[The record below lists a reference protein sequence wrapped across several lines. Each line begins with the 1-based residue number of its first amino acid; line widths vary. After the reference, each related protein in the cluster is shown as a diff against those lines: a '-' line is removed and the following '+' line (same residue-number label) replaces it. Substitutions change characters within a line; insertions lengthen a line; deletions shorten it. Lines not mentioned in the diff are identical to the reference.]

1 MDKITKSLENGEF
14 VVGVFLDFS
23 RAFDTVNH
31 DILLQKLHHYGIRGS
46 AMKWFQSYLSDR
58 NQYVTYNGTESS
70 KRAIKCGVPQGSIL
84 GPLLFLIYINDLSK
98 VCNYMMP
105 LLFADD
111 TNLFASGLDVNKV
124 QQEVE
129 IELNQISEWLKIDKL
144 SLNIKETHF
153 IVFTNK
159 NVLKPVLQ
167 ISIDGHKIDETD
179 RTKFLGVVIDSKLT
193 WKHHISYI
201 TVKIAKGIG
210 VITKARKL
218 LDKDTLI
225 TLYYTFIYPYLC
237 YCNHVWGNTYVIY
250 LEKLYL
256 MQKNIVRIMHGVK
269 PRTHN
274 KPLFEGAKILNIFQ
288 INEYLIGKFMF
299 SVYKLN
305 TLDIFTSMFAYNSS
319 IHDHDTRQADH
330 FHVPIIKKE
339 FSKSNICYRGT
350 VIWNY
355 VMKCNV
361 KTTESDYV
369 FCRDFKKKLLSGV
382 L

>member
-14 VVGVFLDFS
+14 VVGVLLDFS

-46 AMKWFQSYLSDR
+46 AIKWFQSYLSDR

-70 KRAIKCGVPQGSIL
+70 KRAIKCGVPQGSII

-98 VCNYMMP
+98 VYNHMMP

-144 SLNIKETHF
+144 SLNIKKTHF

-250 LEKLYL
+250 LEKLYR
-256 MQKNIVRIMHGVK
+256 MQKKIVRIMHGVK
-269 PRTHN
+269 PRTHT
-274 KPLFEGAKILNIFQ
+274 KPLFEEAKILNIFQ
-288 INEYLIGKFMF
+288 INKYLIGKFMF

-305 TLDIFTSMFAYNSS
+305 TLDIFTSVFAYNSP

-330 FHVPIIKKE
+330 FHVPIIKK
-339 FSKSNICYRGT
+339 RT
-350 VIWNY
+350 
-355 VMKCNV
+355 
-361 KTTESDYV
+361 
-369 FCRDFKKKLLSGV
+369 
-382 L
+382 

>member
-1 MDKITKSLENGEF
+1 M
-14 VVGVFLDFS
+14 
-23 RAFDTVNH
+23 
-31 DILLQKLHHYGIRGS
+31 
-46 AMKWFQSYLSDR
+46 
-58 NQYVTYNGTESS
+58 
-70 KRAIKCGVPQGSIL
+70 
-84 GPLLFLIYINDLSK
+84 
-98 VCNYMMP
+98 
-105 LLFADD
+105 
-111 TNLFASGLDVNKV
+111 
-124 QQEVE
+124 
-129 IELNQISEWLKIDKL
+129 
-144 SLNIKETHF
+144 
-153 IVFTNK
+153 FTNK

-179 RTKFLGVVIDSKLT
+179 HTKFLGVVIDSKLT

-201 TVKIAKGIG
+201 TGRIAKGIG

-237 YCNHVWGNTYVIY
+237 YYNHVWGNTYVTY

-256 MQKNIVRIMHGVK
+256 MQKKIVRIMHGVK
-269 PRTHN
+269 SRTHT

-288 INEYLIGKFMF
+288 INEYLIRKFKF

-305 TLDIFTSMFAYNSS
+305 TLDILTSMFAYNSS

-330 FHVPIIKKE
+330 IHAPIIKKE
-339 FSKSNICYRGT
+339 LRKPNICYRGT
-350 VIWNY
+350 VIWND

-361 KTTESDYV
+361 NTTESDYV
-369 FCRDFKKKLLSGV
+369 FCRDFKKKLLAGV